1 MIFPDIPQNE
11 LMRIAALKDYSIL
24 DTIPEQEY
32 DDITFLAS
40 RICKTPISLISLID
54 NERQWFKSHHG
65 IEATET
71 PRGLAFCA
79 HAINDKNNILIVP
92 DSRKDLRFHDNPL
105 VTNNP
110 HVVFYAGIPL
120 VNKEGFPL
128 GTLCV
133 IDNEPNSLDEF
144 QLKALKALSN
154 QIISLFELRKK
165 TAQLEI
171 KARQVEAQNIVLE
184 KFAGTAAHDLKSP
197 LATIV
202 MVTELFELQY
212 ADRLDKE
219 GLELVQMINTSAF
232 SLSHFIDGILNYSQ
246 NTKVLSDEKE
256 EVSIHSIID
265 NIIHLID
272 SNKEIH
278 LVISPDDDFS
288 IFTNK
293 VAVEQIFLNLL
304 VNAVKYNDKD
314 IKHISVTFE
323 EQGDYFK
330 FNIID
335 NGQGIKYE
343 DQERI
348 FQIFETTSNADKSGL
363 KGTGIGL
370 ATVKWLVEG
379 MGGTIHLT
387 SVVGKGAN
395 FEFTLHK

>member
-314 IKHISVTFE
+314 IKHISVIFE
-323 EQGDYFK
+323 EQGDYFM

-387 SVVGKGAN
+387 SEVGKGAN

>member
-387 SVVGKGAN
+387 SEVGKGAN

>member
-184 KFAGTAAHDLKSP
+184 KYVKFMPAMKFKRPHGYRYSSFW
-197 LATIV
+197 V
-202 MVTELFELQY
+202 
-212 ADRLDKE
+212 
-219 GLELVQMINTSAF
+219 
-232 SLSHFIDGILNYSQ
+232 SLL
-246 NTKVLSDEKE
+246 LS
-256 EVSIHSIID
+256 
-265 NIIHLID
+265 
-272 SNKEIH
+272 
-278 LVISPDDDFS
+278 
-288 IFTNK
+288 
-293 VAVEQIFLNLL
+293 
-304 VNAVKYNDKD
+304 
-314 IKHISVTFE
+314 
-323 EQGDYFK
+323 
-330 FNIID
+330 
-335 NGQGIKYE
+335 
-343 DQERI
+343 
-348 FQIFETTSNADKSGL
+348 
-363 KGTGIGL
+363 
-370 ATVKWLVEG
+370 
-379 MGGTIHLT
+379 
-387 SVVGKGAN
+387 
-395 FEFTLHK
+395 

>member
-265 NIIHLID
+265 NIINLID

-387 SVVGKGAN
+387 SEVGKGAN

>member
-154 QIISLFELRKK
+154 QIISLSELRKK

-219 GLELVQMINTSAF
+219 GLELVHMINTSAF

-323 EQGDYFK
+323 ERGDYFK

-387 SVVGKGAN
+387 SEVGKGAN